1 MNIFDLACRLLGCAT
16 LGAGMVWL
24 LFVSAL
30 VLRWGYKGK
39 DPKSAPLVRRF
50 VIFAT
55 HLFKDNSRY
64 YIQRGACS
72 AYLDSPAV
80 ALTGGRVVIRSRLT
94 ARLGMDF
101 GDSCAGVDLAS
112 WTTVSGEP
120 SAQGASVRLTDIRI
134 EEVGDANTRIVLK
147 SGLVPALPGAVELDV
162 LKAVRS
168 ILQGASGQLQVE
180 VLALNI
186 EAVRV
191 ADHKLSVRFDFKVAG
206 R

>member
-1 MNIFDLACRLLGCAT
+1 MSIRFLREILMAVTVLSTTTAN
-16 LGAGMVWL
+16 GAEIVL
-24 LFVSAL
+24 EQSAVQKL
-30 VLRWGYKGK
+30 VVE
-39 DPKSAPLVRRF
+39 S
-50 VIFAT
+50 
-55 HLFKDNSRY
+55 LFKDNGRY

-72 AYLDSPAV
+72 AYLENPAV
-80 ALTGGRVVIRSRLT
+80 TLTGGRVVIRSHLN

-120 SAQGASVRLTDIRI
+120 SAQGTTVRLANIRI
-134 EEVGDANTRIVLK
+134 EDVGDANTRIVLN
-147 SGLVPALPGAVELDV
+147 SGLVTTLPGAVALDV

-168 ILQGASGQLQVE
+168 MLQGASGQLQVE

-186 EAVRV
+186 ESVRV
-191 ADHKLSVRFDFKVAG
+191 ADNKLSVRFDFKVAG

>member
-1 MNIFDLACRLLGCAT
+1 MSIRFLREILMAAT
-16 LGAGMVWL
+16 VLSAATANGAEIVL
-24 LFVSAL
+24 EQSAVQKL
-30 VLRWGYKGK
+30 VAE
-39 DPKSAPLVRRF
+39 S
-50 VIFAT
+50 
-55 HLFKDNSRY
+55 LFKDNGRY

-72 AYLDSPAV
+72 AFLEKPAV
-80 ALTGGRVVIRSRLT
+80 TLTGGRVVIRSHLN

-120 SAQGASVRLTDIRI
+120 SAQGTTVRLANIRI
-134 EEVGDANTRIVLK
+134 EDVGDANTRIVLN
-147 SGLVPALPGAVELDV
+147 SGLVTTLPGAIELDV

-168 ILQGASGQLQVE
+168 MLQGASGQLQVE

-186 EAVRV
+186 ESVRV
-191 ADHKLSVRFDFKVAG
+191 ADNKLAVRFDFKAAG